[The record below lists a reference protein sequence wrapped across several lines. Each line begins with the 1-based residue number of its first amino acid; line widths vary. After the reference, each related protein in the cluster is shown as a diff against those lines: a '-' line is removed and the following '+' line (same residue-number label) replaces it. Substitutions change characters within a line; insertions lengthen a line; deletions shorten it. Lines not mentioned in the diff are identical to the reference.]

1 MPAGFFPLTVS
12 KINRETPEAVSVTF
26 DVPNHLKSMFKYDAG
41 QYLTFS
47 IQLNGEEVRRS
58 YSICTPS
65 IEGAPLSIAVKEV
78 EGGKMSTYL
87 NRELKEGSVI
97 EVMPPMG
104 KFTVPAGDGSNRNFM
119 LFGGGSGIT
128 PMKSII
134 ETLKEKEPGS
144 RVVLVYANRDRE
156 SVIFKSELDAI
167 AESHP
172 SFEIIYSY
180 DNPPQD
186 WNGLSG
192 YLNESVV
199 GQVAKN
205 QFGVDYATA
214 EYFICGPS
222 PMMDVVKRGLAE
234 AGVRDEK
241 IHTEYFTAV
250 TSDSKEKK
258 EVDAD
263 DLPVVTQ
270 DVQVEVYGE
279 TQTITVEPDQTILEA
294 AIEADLDPPYS
305 CTVGVCTTC
314 RAKVKSG
321 KVRMDEREGLSDA
334 EIEEGYVLTCQSHPL
349 TDDVDL
355 VYE

>member
-1 MPAGFFPLTVS
+1 M
-12 KINRETPEAVSVTF
+12 SVTLE
-26 DVPNHLKSMFKYDAG
+26 VPNHLQSMFKYQAG

-47 IQLNGEEVRRS
+47 IQINGEEVRRS
-58 YSICTPS
+58 YSICTPATDA
-65 IEGAPLSIAVKEV
+65 APLSIAVKEV

-104 KFTVPAGDGSNRNFM
+104 KFTVPSGTGSPRNFM
-119 LFGGGSGIT
+119 LLGGGSGIT

-134 ETLKEKEPGS
+134 QTLRETEPDS
-144 RVVLVYANRDRE
+144 RVVLVYANRNKD
-156 SVIFKSELDAI
+156 SVIFQSELDQI
-167 AESHP
+167 AEEHKP
-172 SFEIIYSY
+172 FEIIYSY
-180 DNPPQD
+180 DNAPEG

-192 YLNESVV
+192 YLTEDVV
-199 GQVAKN
+199 GQLAKN
-205 QFGVDYATA
+205 RFGTDYATA

-222 PMMDVVKRGLAE
+222 PMMDVVKKGLE
-234 AGVRDEK
+234 KSGIRNEK

-250 TSDSKEKK
+250 SSELKEKK

-263 DLPVVTQ
+263 ELPVITQ

-279 TQTITVEPDQTILEA
+279 TKTITVEPDQTILDA
-294 AIEADLDPPYS
+294 AIKADMDPPYS

-355 VYE
+355 IYE